1 MSESKRGSN
10 GGNARAEKLTKEQ
23 RSTIAKQAAAKRWG
37 KQKEE
42 IVLIDTETQDGIDRN
57 REEIGRSNSIIDA
70 MKEKV
75 KSISGS
81 TSPIPFIYK
90 EEPKTQPI
98 TTVDSIPSS
107 PQTLRVTP
115 AEKGRKRA
123 SKENQTVSKVYR
135 QALSTAEKEY
145 EETAEKLAYHDEMA
159 ARLKARMPRLI
170 QTIKALGGTI
180 DPQVAMQSYPTQS
193 FNTPMQDFTDPARMN
208 QPYQP
213 IPAIEQ
219 NPIDPALYRTNSNPL
234 PGLVPAAQNA
244 PMVPNTSVG
253 GAIDLDYSP
262 VEDEGPKLAN
272 MGGGWV

>member
-1 MSESKRGSN
+1 MSESVRGSN
-10 GGNARAEKLTKEQ
+10 GGNARKEKLTPEQ
-23 RSTIAKQAAAKRWG
+23 RSSIAKLAAQKRWG
-37 KQKEE
+37 KTKEE
-42 IVLIDTETQDGIDRN
+42 PEDLGYSYVNSKTGETSEPSPTPIVINE
-57 REEIGRSNSIIDA
+57 SP
-70 MKEKV
+70 K
-75 KSISGS
+75 
-81 TSPIPFIYK
+81 PIPSSFIYK
-90 EEPKTQPI
+90 EDIKPI
-98 TTVDSIPSS
+98 TEHIPAA
-107 PQTLRVTP
+107 PQALRVTP
-115 AEKGRKRA
+115 SEKGRKRA

-170 QTIKALGGTI
+170 QTVEALRGTI
-180 DPQVAMQSYPTQS
+180 DPQVAMQSYPMQS
-193 FNTPMQDFTDPARMN
+193 FNTPMQDFSDPARMN

-213 IPAIEQ
+213 MPTIEQ
-219 NPIDPALYRTNSNPL
+219 NPIDPALYMTNSNPL